1 MQREIYS
8 LRIVRDY
15 WFRANM
21 ICYIGLSQH
30 PCWRGNTTWQ
40 EANMIKVGLV
50 GFGKAGQAVAQ
61 VLHADPEIELCWIA
75 RKSDENGRFTID
87 GVDVPVFGLAQTD
100 WDTCLDAHPVDAL
113 VDFSRPES
121 LHGYGEP
128 LRQRHMTLVSAIS
141 AYTPEDLAYAR
152 TLGES
157 TRIMCS
163 PNITVGINFLIMAA
177 RLLRQIA
184 PFADVEILEQHFRDK
199 PEVSGTARK
208 IAETLSIDDARI
220 TSLRLGG
227 IVGHHEV
234 IFGFPYQTVRLV
246 HESIE
251 RRAFGTGAAFA
262 LKQLAQCDNGF
273 YTFDDLMMR
282 LVRHELLQTGAAAL

>member
-1 MQREIYS
+1 M
-8 LRIVRDY
+8 
-15 WFRANM
+15 
-21 ICYIGLSQH
+21 
-30 PCWRGNTTWQ
+30 
-40 EANMIKVGLV
+40 KVGLV

-75 RKSDENGRFTID
+75 RKSAHSGVFSID
-87 GVDVPVFGLAQTD
+87 GVDIPVNGLEPGG
-100 WDTCLDAHPVDAL
+100 WSGWLDAHPVDAL
-113 VDFSRPES
+113 VDFSRAES
-121 LHGYGEP
+121 LHHYGEP
-128 LRQRHMTLVSAIS
+128 LRQRHMMLVSAIS
-141 AYTPEDLAYAR
+141 AYTPDDMAYAR
-152 TLGES
+152 SLGQDA
-157 TRIMCS
+157 RVMCS

-177 RLLRQIA
+177 RLLRHIA

-208 IAETLSIDDARI
+208 IAQSLSIDDNRI

-234 IFGFPYQTVRLV
+234 IFGFPYQTVRLI

-262 LKQLAQCDNGF
+262 LKQLARCEPGF

-282 LVRHELLQTGAAAL
+282 LAQQQLLHADGAAL